1 MKKTNKLFGLIVFMI
16 LIGLFS
22 TGCGSLS
29 SSVRTDGDL
38 SSVRPGGTLRFNS
51 SGNGVIWT
59 VSSTIDGSGPV
70 TAGTNITPGGVLT
83 VSVNEINPI
92 LYVIA
97 TSIDDGKTDIK
108 QIRVT
113 IVTGV
118 AVTPSN
124 QSIRIG
130 RALQLNAVVSGSNN
144 PDNTVTWKVSSNS
157 AGTGFVAPGTSIG
170 ASGLLTVAD
179 NETLSTLYVIATS
192 AVDLSKS
199 GITQVYVI
207 TPIITGVDVRPPN
220 QIMSSGSSF
229 RFTAMVTG
237 TNEPDNIV
245 TWRVGSNPAGTRFV
259 TSGTGISAD
268 GVLTVAV
275 NETLSTLYVIAT
287 SVADNSKSGSSVVTI
302 VRGNNPGQGYIHP
315 EHDHGGPGKDKNN
328 HGQNPNPPGQ
338 NDGGPG
344 KDKDD
349 HGKDDHGKDQNRPGQ
364 NNDGKGKDKNDHG
377 KDQNRPGQN
386 DGGKGK
392 DKNDHGQDQNRPEQ
406 NNDGKGKD
414 QSSQGKDQSRPEQN
428 NDTGQGKGQ
437 NSQGQNQDSQG
448 KGQNS
453 QGQNQGDQGKNQSR
467 QEQNQNSQEKGQN
480 SKGQNRR

>member
-22 TGCGSLS
+22 TGCDSLLF
-29 SSVRTDGDL
+29 SVRTDGDL

-59 VSSTIDGSGPV
+59 VSSTTDGSGPV
-70 TAGTNITPGGVLT
+70 AAGTNITPGGVLS
-83 VSVNEINPI
+83 VSANETNPI

-97 TSIDDGKTDIK
+97 TSVGDGKTDIK

-130 RALQLNAVVSGSNN
+130 RALQLNAVVSGSNS
-144 PDNTVTWKVSSNS
+144 PDNTLTWKVSSNS
-157 AGTGFVAPGTSIG
+157 SGTGAVAPGTSISAG
-170 ASGLLTVAD
+170 GLLTVAD

-199 GITQVYVI
+199 GITLVYVI
-207 TPIITGVDVRPPN
+207 TPIITGVDVKPPN
-220 QIMSSGSSF
+220 QIMPSGSSF
-229 RFTAMVTG
+229 QFTAMVTG
-237 TNEPDNIV
+237 TNDPDNIV
-245 TWRVGSNPAGTRFV
+245 TWRVSSNPAGTGLV
-259 TSGTGISAD
+259 TSGTGISAS
-268 GVLTVAV
+268 GLLSVSA
-275 NETLSTLYVIAT
+275 NESLSTLYVIAT

-315 EHDHGGPGKDKNN
+315 EHDHGGPVKDQNN
-328 HGQNPNPPGQ
+328 HGQNQ
-338 NDGGPG
+338 NS
-344 KDKDD
+344 
-349 HGKDDHGKDQNRPGQ
+349 
-364 NNDGKGKDKNDHG
+364 
-377 KDQNRPGQN
+377 PGQN

-392 DKNDHGQDQNRPEQ
+392 DKNDPNRPGQNNDGAGKDKNDHGKDQNRPEQ

-414 QSSQGKDQSRPEQN
+414 QNSQGKDQSRPEQD
-428 NDTGQGKGQ
+428 NDTG
-437 NSQGQNQDSQG
+437 QG

-453 QGQNQGDQGKNQSR
+453 QGQNQGDQGKNQNR
-467 QEQNQNSQEKGQN
+467 QEQNQNSREKGQN